1 MSISKRKMYVL
12 DSSDEDDSFKPRR
25 SSLKV
30 NLSYSENLTD
40 SGNGSLRRTEIEND
54 EKGADSAKTVRR
66 LSRNKSTYEKNR
78 RSDPDNKVV
87 RAESDTKK
95 YTINNDNKMSVQIKE
110 GIQLKRLTVNLEDI
124 STKERYLETSCKRLK
139 DAIMC
144 KTKQIFEKENEF
156 SVKTAVVLGNRKNR
170 SASSTHSPNIG
181 NETIMLDITDRHPKE
196 QEPGEQYTD
205 TSSDRQ
211 KEDRYSNIVATPSK
225 SNGRR
230 SLEKTVDKSR
240 LTQRRLF
247 VENDKQVEGQTKC
260 RIIDDI
266 VLKKNLPLLSLRRA
280 NRSGSP
286 ILSGSNRRL
295 SLVRARSKLRLQNQF
310 ESHNTYSTIHSV
322 QNIDIGMP
330 VVCSTFIEDNA
341 MAVDKGIDN
350 DADTSRATHTTNK
363 VISMEMTE
371 VYGGIRTSKEH
382 VSLQNRNLDANNCNG
397 NRKEEKSKEGS
408 MKQSKNVSRLENVKH
423 INKITVQNNTAHF
436 DLPCTDNAND
446 QDVASVHA
454 DTTAIPMQVSIEDS
468 AAVTKTR
475 DVLQTRKCD
484 SKTKYQNERRTISL
498 FDSSDKIRSSLDV
511 NTSLDAVTETSKARK
526 FNINHRTND
535 ANQDFAAVINNK
547 ESVISNNQRES
558 VNTIR
563 TSLQMNTSVDS
574 ERKTWQRRSDKD
586 DKNRNHSSID
596 TEYSSTTR
604 HQENKETN
612 DIDSLE
618 NISLIERLRNI
629 SMRNQI
635 PRNDKLRVSK
645 MEDEDKRRSSSSES
659 SYSYVEGTPSPISRS
674 VTFKSQLKHKTQHL
688 DAATCGSNLNSMDN
702 EENDKTKSVALHS
715 KASNEMHMSTG
726 TQKTIGTTTVT
737 LEDTPS
743 GNPFIIQNQL
753 TVIED
758 MPGGTKS
765 ETGKRIIAVQN
776 AGCVPVS
783 QGRRRL
789 LPLNA
794 NSPVYS
800 ISPVEVGRY
809 TPEESTSGKRKKKLT
824 KKLPKRRSMRL
835 KNNTNSIKQDTASKR
850 MWSDSDCDIPK
861 DKKKENKKTRKPR
874 KVISKKIRVKK
885 FADESVLNI
894 LQRNR
899 QNKEDHLIE
908 NGDSLDD
915 FVKCR
920 IISTQSNKYRSRKIV
935 IVTTGLSKGDK
946 SLVKSIVKSLGAA
959 EMELNVSRWTTH
971 VVSTGVRTVNLL
983 RGIIRGCWLVPL
995 EWVLKS
1001 LENNGWLDPETFEMK
1016 HFSKAVQENRKDR
1029 QLFGLSY
1036 VPELFTACG
1045 LIYVGHSTTVP
1056 RDTLKEL
1063 IKTAGGYITEDM
1075 KLAKIII
1082 GANGLKE
1089 TWVIDSITTG
1099 ELQLT
1104 KFYQRK

>member
-1 MSISKRKMYVL
+1 MDLSGEQRSRTMKKGRTVCKL
-12 DSSDEDDSFKPRR
+12 SDDCRE
-25 SSLKV
+25 
-30 NLSYSENLTD
+30 
-40 SGNGSLRRTEIEND
+40 
-54 EKGADSAKTVRR
+54 
-66 LSRNKSTYEKNR
+66 
-78 RSDPDNKVV
+78 
-87 RAESDTKK
+87 TK
-95 YTINNDNKMSVQIKE
+95 IKE

-139 DAIMC
+139 DAIMS
-144 KTKQIFEKENEF
+144 KTKQIFEKENEL
-156 SVKTAVVLGNRKNR
+156 SVKTAAVLGNRENR
-170 SASSTHSPNIG
+170 SASSTHRPNIG
-181 NETIMLDITDRHPKE
+181 NETVMLDITDRHPKE
-196 QEPGEQYTD
+196 KEPEEQYTD

-211 KEDRYSNIVATPSK
+211 KKDRYSNIVATPSK

-230 SLEKTVDKSR
+230 SLENTVDKSR

-247 VENDKQVEGQTKC
+247 VEKDKQVEGQTKC

-266 VLKKNLPLLSLRRA
+266 VLEKNLPLLSLRRA
-280 NRSGSP
+280 NQSGSP

-295 SLVRARSKLRLQNQF
+295 SLVRARSKLRSQNQF
-310 ESHNTYSTIHSV
+310 ESHNTYSTVHSV

-330 VVCSTFIEDNA
+330 IVCSTFIEDNA
-341 MAVDKGIDN
+341 MAVDKGINN
-350 DADTSRATHTTNK
+350 DVDTSRATHTTNK

-408 MKQSKNVSRLENVKH
+408 MKRNKNASGLEDVKH
-423 INKITVQNNTAHF
+423 MNKITVQNNTAHF
-436 DLPCTDNAND
+436 DLPCTDNA
-446 QDVASVHA
+446 SVHT

-475 DVLQTRKCD
+475 EVLQTRKCD

-498 FDSSDKIRSSLDV
+498 SDNSDKIRSSLDV

-526 FNINHRTND
+526 FNINRRTND

-574 ERKTWQRRSDKD
+574 KRKTWQRRSDKD

-645 MEDEDKRRSSSSES
+645 MKDKRRSSNSGS
-659 SYSYVEGTPSPISRS
+659 SYSYVEGTPYRISRS
-674 VTFKSQLKHKTQHL
+674 VLFKSQLKHKTQHL

-743 GNPFIIQNQL
+743 WNPFFIQNQL

-758 MPGGTKS
+758 MPSGTKS
-765 ETGKRIIAVQN
+765 ETGKRNIAVQN
-776 AGCVPVS
+776 AECVPVS

-789 LPLNA
+789 LPLNE
-794 NSPVYS
+794 NSSVYS
-800 ISPVEVGRY
+800 ISPVEMRRY
-809 TPEESTSGKRKKKLT
+809 TPEKSTSGKRKKKLT

-835 KNNTNSIKQDTASKR
+835 KNNTNNIKQDTASKR

-861 DKKKENKKTRKPR
+861 NKKKENKKPRKPR
-874 KVISKKIRVKK
+874 KVISKKICVKK

-894 LQRNR
+894 LQGNR

-920 IISTQSNKYRSRKIV
+920 TISTQSNKYKSRKIV

-959 EMELNVSRWTTH
+959 EVELNVSRRTTH

-1029 QLFGLSY
+1029 QLFGPSY
-1036 VPELFTACG
+1036 IPELFTACG
-1045 LIYVGHSTTVP
+1045 LIYVRHGTTVP

-1063 IKTAGGYITEDM
+1063 VKTAGGHVTENM
-1075 KLAKIII
+1075 ELARIII

-1099 ELQLT
+1099 DLQLT

>member
-1 MSISKRKMYVL
+1 MSISKRKMYAL
-12 DSSDEDDSFKPRR
+12 DSSDEDDSFKHRR

-40 SGNGSLRRTEIEND
+40 SGNGSLRRTEVEND
-54 EKGADSAKTVRR
+54 EKAADSAQTVRR

-87 RAESDTKK
+87 RGESDAKK
-95 YTINNDNKMSVQIKE
+95 YTINNDNEMSVQIKE
-110 GIQLKRLTVNLEDI
+110 GIQLKRLTVNLTDI

-144 KTKQIFEKENEF
+144 KTKQIFEKENEL
-156 SVKTAVVLGNRKNR
+156 SVKTAMVLGNRENR

-181 NETIMLDITDRHPKE
+181 NETVTLDITDRHPKE
-196 QEPGEQYTD
+196 REPGERYTD
-205 TSSDRQ
+205 ASSDRQ
-211 KEDRYSNIVATPSK
+211 KKDRYSNIVATPSK
-225 SNGRR
+225 NIGRR

-247 VENDKQVEGQTKC
+247 VKNDKQVEGQTKC
-260 RIIDDI
+260 KIIDDI

-280 NRSGSP
+280 SQSGSP

-295 SLVRARSKLRLQNQF
+295 SLVKARSKLRSQNQF
-310 ESHNTYSTIHSV
+310 ESHNNTYSTVLSV
-322 QNIDIGMP
+322 QNIDIGLP
-330 VVCSTFIEDNA
+330 VVCSTFIEDDA

-350 DADTSRATHTTNK
+350 DADTSRATRTTNK

-382 VSLQNRNLDANNCNG
+382 VSLQNRNLHANNCNG

-408 MKQSKNVSRLENVKH
+408 TKRSKNASGLEDVKH
-423 INKITVQNNTAHF
+423 VNKITVQNNTAHF

-446 QDVASVHA
+446 QDVASIYA
-454 DTTAIPMQVSIEDS
+454 DTTAIPMQVYLCKSIEDS

-484 SKTKYQNERRTISL
+484 
-498 FDSSDKIRSSLDV
+498 DV

-526 FNINHRTND
+526 FNVNHRTND
-535 ANQDFAAVINNK
+535 ANRDFTAVINK

-635 PRNDKLRVSK
+635 PRNDKLSVSK
-645 MEDEDKRRSSSSES
+645 TKDEDKSNSSNSES

-674 VTFKSQLKHKTQHL
+674 VSFKSQLKHKTQHL

-743 GNPFIIQNQL
+743 WNPFIIQNQL

-758 MPGGTKS
+758 VPGGTKS
-765 ETGKRIIAVQN
+765 ETGKRNIAVQN
-776 AGCVPVS
+776 AERVPVN

-800 ISPVEVGRY
+800 ISPVEVRRY
-809 TPEESTSGKRKKKLT
+809 TPEESTSGKRKKRLT

-835 KNNTNSIKQDTASKR
+835 KNNTNSIKRDTASKR

-861 DKKKENKKTRKPR
+861 NKKKENKKTRKPR
-874 KVISKKIRVKK
+874 KVISKKICVKK

-899 QNKEDHLIE
+899 QDKEDHLIE

-920 IISTQSNKYRSRKIV
+920 TISTQSNKYKSRKIV

-946 SLVKSIVKSLGAA
+946 SLVRSIVKSLGTA
-959 EMELNVSRWTTH
+959 EVELNVSRRTTH

-1029 QLFGLSY
+1029 QLFGPSY
-1036 VPELFTACG
+1036 VPELFAACG
-1045 LIYVGHSTTVP
+1045 LIYVGYSTTVP

-1063 IKTAGGYITEDM
+1063 IKTAGGYITEDT

-1082 GANGLKE
+1082 DANGLKE